1 MTFLEDGMVVTGKIT
16 LRTHGD
22 GDTLNITAK
31 VEKFVFDSKLTNG
44 VVTIFV
50 NGSTAGITTIEF
62 EPGAVR
68 DFQKLWERLAP
79 KNIPYDH
86 NEQWGDGNGYA
97 HIRASLLGAS
107 LTVPFNDR
115 KMALGTWQQI
125 ILVDFDNRPRQRTV
139 AVQVMGE

>member
-1 MTFLEDGMVVTGKIT
+1 LVVTSEIS

-22 GDTLNITAK
+22 GDTLDITSK
-31 VEKFVFDSKLTNG
+31 VEKIVLDSKLSNG
-44 VVTIFV
+44 TVTIFV
-50 NGSTAGITTIEF
+50 NGSTAGVTTIEF

-79 KNIPYDH
+79 KNIVYDH
-86 NEQWGDGNGYA
+86 NERWGDGNGYA

-107 LTVPFNDR
+107 LTIPFTDR
-115 KMALGTWQQI
+115 KIALGTWQQI

-139 AVQVMGE
+139 VVQVMGE